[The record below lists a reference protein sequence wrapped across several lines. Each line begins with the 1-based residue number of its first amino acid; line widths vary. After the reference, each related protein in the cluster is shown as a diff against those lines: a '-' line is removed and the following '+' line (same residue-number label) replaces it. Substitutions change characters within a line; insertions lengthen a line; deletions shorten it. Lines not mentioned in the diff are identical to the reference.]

1 MTVGRH
7 PAALMD
13 ETVATAVDP
22 RRWPDVAKV
31 PDCSRARALAAEK
44 AVRGAAARL
53 PLRVRFGPGEVIG
66 ATGPTLQVY
75 DMGAFF
81 RRIGARG
88 PLGLGESYMARE
100 WDTDDLVAVLAEL
113 AELGGEFN
121 AEAPQ
126 TPMRRHRRLRGR
138 RAAPNPLNPANPPRP
153 PSPQDPASARPQ
165 ESARRHELPG
175 RELPKELFA
184 GFLDRTMTYSS
195 AVFPGFPADHA
206 TLPAAQHYK
215 IDRLLDLAAVGPGT
229 QLLEIGTG
237 WGELAI
243 RAAARGAR
251 VLTVTASREEL
262 EPARWRIAQA
272 GMAER
277 ATVIQRDFRRL
288 LGTFDAIV
296 SVEMIESVGEE
307 NWPLYFTLLDRML
320 APGGR
325 IALQTVT
332 MPHDRLT
339 ACRSTPSWVRT
350 YALPGG
356 QIPSVEAIEQVTGAY
371 TGLGIAAR
379 EGFGAHYAETLRLW
393 RERFV
398 ERTAGELASIGL
410 DETFRR
416 MWTFH
421 LACTEAD
428 FRSQRLDVQQLL
440 LTRPGDAA

>member
-13 ETVATAVDP
+13 ESATAAADS
-22 RRWPDVAKV
+22 RRWPDVVKV
-31 PDCSRARALAAEK
+31 PDCPRARALAAEK
-44 AVRGAAARL
+44 AVRGAAARR
-53 PLRVRFGPGEVIG
+53 PMRVRLGPGEVIG
-66 ATGPTLQVY
+66 TTGPTLHVY
-75 DMGAFF
+75 DPAAFF
-81 RRIGARG
+81 RRIGACG
-88 PLGLGESYMARE
+88 PVGLGESYMARE
-100 WDTDDLVAVLAEL
+100 WEADDLVAVLAEL
-113 AELGGEFN
+113 AELEGAFT
-121 AEAPQ
+121 AEAPE
-126 TPMRRHRRLRGR
+126 PVRRHRRLRGR
-138 RAAPNPLNPANPPRP
+138 RAAPNPPRP
-153 PSPQDPASARPQ
+153 PDPRPQ
-165 ESARRHELPG
+165 ETAPRHD
-175 RELPKELFA
+175 LPKELFA

-237 WGELAI
+237 WGELAV

-251 VLTVTASREEL
+251 VLSVTASGEEL
-262 EPARWRIAQA
+262 GPARWRIAEA

-288 LGTFDAIV
+288 LGAFDAIV
-296 SVEMIESVGEE
+296 SVEMIESIGEE
-307 NWPLYFTLLDRML
+307 SWPLYFSLLDRML
-320 APGGR
+320 SPGGR

-339 ACRSTPSWVRT
+339 ACRSTPSWVRK

-356 QIPSVEAIEQVTGAY
+356 GIPSVEAIEQVTGAY
-371 TGLGIAAR
+371 TDLRIAAR

-393 RERFV
+393 RERFI
-398 ERTAGELASIGL
+398 ERSAGELASIGL

-421 LACTEAD
+421 LACAEAG
-428 FRSQRLDVQQLL
+428 FRSHRLDVQQLL
-440 LTRPGDAA
+440 LTRPGDEG

>member
-22 RRWPDVAKV
+22 RRWPDVAQV

-53 PLRVRFGPGEVIG
+53 PLRVRLGAGEVIG
-66 ATGPTLQVY
+66 TTGPTLHVY
-75 DMGAFF
+75 DPAAFF
-81 RRIGARG
+81 RRIGACG
-88 PLGLGESYMARE
+88 PVGLGESFMARE
-100 WDTDDLVAVLAEL
+100 WEADDLVGVLAQLAVLDGA
-113 AELGGEFN
+113 FT
-121 AEAPQ
+121 AEAPE
-126 TPMRRHRRLRGR
+126 PPRRHRRLRGR
-138 RAAPNPLNPANPPRP
+138 PAPGPAE
-153 PSPQDPASARPQ
+153 SPDTPVARP
-165 ESARRHELPG
+165 
-175 RELPKELFA
+175 RETAHRTDLPKELFA

-206 TLPAAQHYK
+206 TLPAAQQYK
-215 IDRLLDLAAVGPGT
+215 IDRLLDLAGVGPGT

-237 WGELAI
+237 WGELAV

-262 EPARWRIAQA
+262 EPARWRIEQA

-277 ATVIQRDFRRL
+277 ATVIRRDFRRL

-296 SVEMIESVGEE
+296 SVEMVEAIGEAS
-307 NWPLYFTLLDRML
+307 WPEYFTLLDRML

-339 ACRSTPSWVRT
+339 ACRSTPSWVRK

-356 QIPSVEAIEQVTGAY
+356 GIPSVEAIEQVTGAY
-371 TGLGIAAR
+371 TGLRIAAR

-398 ERTAGELASIGL
+398 ERTSGELASIGL

-416 MWTFH
+416 LWTFH
-421 LACTEAD
+421 LACAEAG

-440 LTRPGDAA
+440 LARPGDEG